1 MPDCLSNIIIYDTA
15 DGKALVVSY
24 AVIYIIRYKETLL
37 RYEQDKTRKVLGH
50 TNKDRE
56 SQSREKA
63 PEGREKTGKS
73 REKIISAM
81 RNSPITIN
89 DTENV

>member
-1 MPDCLSNIIIYDTA
+1 MAI
-15 DGKALVVSY
+15 
-24 AVIYIIRYKETLL
+24 
-37 RYEQDKTRKVLGH
+37 Q
-50 TNKDRE
+50 TNKDWE

-63 PEGREKTGKS
+63 PEGREKMGKSREKTPEGREKTGKS